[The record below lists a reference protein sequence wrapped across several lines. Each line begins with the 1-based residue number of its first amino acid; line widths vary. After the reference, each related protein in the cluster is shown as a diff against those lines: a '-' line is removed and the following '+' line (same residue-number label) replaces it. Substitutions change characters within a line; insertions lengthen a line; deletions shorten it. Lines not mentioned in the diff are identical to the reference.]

1 MKNWNAKQRGNPP
14 DNLKKLMF
22 YFNCRLP
29 DISQITLTMKKPISL
44 ILPLLI
50 FTNLTLGQD
59 MTAQFDGEKML
70 ERVKRLSADD
80 FEGRGPG
87 TEGGKRAA
95 QYIAGQLKAL
105 GAKPANGK
113 SYLQDVPLIGVKA
126 DPNTKLKVSGRD
138 GKTATFDFGDD
149 FVATTGAQSATA
161 GVSNADLVF
170 VGYGIDA
177 PNYRWNDYKGDPSR
191 YKGKI
196 LLMMVNDPPATSAEP
211 GLFGGKAL
219 TYYGRWTYKYE
230 EAARRGAAGV
240 ILIHTTESAG
250 YGWNVVRTS
259 NGGWRYEI
267 QRKSRDKAQFLQ
279 VKSWATN
286 DAVEKMLR
294 VNGIDL
300 DKLRRSAQ
308 SRDFDPVDTGI
319 KVDLMINS
327 EFKKN
332 PSPNVVG
339 IVEGSDPKL
348 KEYVIYSAHW
358 DHLGVGEPDARGD
371 RIYNG
376 AYDNAS
382 GVAAV
387 LGMAEVLAKM
397 PPGSRPGRSFLFLF
411 PTAEEQ
417 GLLGA
422 EYYSLHPLVPLA
434 KTAGDIN
441 LDGVNFF
448 GKTRDFSALG
458 EERSGMGE
466 YVREAARDRSM
477 TLKGDTRPEQGFFF
491 RSDHFPFAR
500 VGVPSVSVRHGD
512 NFITPLK
519 GEPEEFFKAYTAKY
533 YHQPSDEF
541 KEWWDS
547 GSMIQE
553 AELALLIGIKLA
565 NAPAPPRFNDS
576 DEFAAADRKRIP

>member
-1 MKNWNAKQRGNPP
+1 
-14 DNLKKLMF
+14 
-22 YFNCRLP
+22 
-29 DISQITLTMKKPISL
+29 MKKTAIILLSALFAASL
-44 ILPLLI
+44 SLAQD
-50 FTNLTLGQD
+50 LT
-59 MTAQFDGEKML
+59 ASFDGPRML

-95 QYIAGQLKAL
+95 QYIADQLRGL

-113 SYLQDVPLIGVKA
+113 SYLQNVPLIGVKA
-126 DPNTKLKVSGRD
+126 DPNTKLNASGG
-138 GKTATFDFGDD
+138 GKSATFRFGDD

-161 GVSNADLVF
+161 GVSGADLVF

-191 YKGKI
+191 YRGKV
-196 LLMMVNDPPATSAEP
+196 LLMMVNDPPATSSEP
-211 GLFGGKAL
+211 ALFGGKAL

-240 ILIHTTESAG
+240 ILIHTNESAG

-259 NGGWRYEI
+259 NGNWRYEI
-267 QRKSRDKAQFLQ
+267 RRSSKDKTPFLQ
-279 VKSWATN
+279 VKAWATN
-286 DAVEKMLR
+286 DTVEKILKL
-294 VNGIDL
+294 NGLDL
-300 DKLRRSAQ
+300 DRLRRAAQ
-308 SRDFDPVDTGI
+308 SREFDPVDTGI
-319 KVDLMINS
+319 KVDLTINS
-327 EFKKN
+327 EFKRN
-332 PSPNVVG
+332 PSPNVAG
-339 IVEGSDPKL
+339 IVEGSDRKL
-348 KEYVIYSAHW
+348 RKEVVIYSAHW
-358 DHLGVGEPDARGD
+358 DHLGVGEADGRGD

-382 GVAAV
+382 GVAAL
-387 LGMAEVLAKM
+387 LGIAEVVAKM
-397 PPGSRPGRSFLFLF
+397 PVKTRPKRSFLFLF

-434 KTAGDIN
+434 KTAGNIN
-441 LDGVNFF
+441 VDGVNFF

-458 EERSGMGE
+458 EERSALGQ
-466 YVREAARDRSM
+466 YVREAARERSM
-477 TLKGDTRPEQGFFF
+477 TLEGDTRPEQGFFF

-500 VGVPSVSVRHGD
+500 VGVPAISVRHGD
-512 NFITPLK
+512 DFVTALS
-519 GEPEEFFKAYTAKY
+519 GEREEFFKSYTAKY

-541 KEWWDS
+541 KDWWDAS
-547 GSMIQE
+547 SMVQE

-565 NAPAPPRFNDS
+565 NADSLPRYIDS
-576 DEFAAADRKRIP
+576 DEFAAADKKRIP